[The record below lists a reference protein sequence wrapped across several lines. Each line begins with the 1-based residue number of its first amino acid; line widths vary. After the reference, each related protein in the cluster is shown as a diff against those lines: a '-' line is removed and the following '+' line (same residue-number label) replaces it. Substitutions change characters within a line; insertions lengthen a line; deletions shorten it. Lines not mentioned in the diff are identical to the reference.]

1 MPTLTADFTDPYFW
15 SALGHAVVNGLKVLV
30 VVSTAAAAFVFAT
43 GGTAPRNWP
52 KRDEAEAHHH

>member
-1 MPTLTADFTDPYFW
+1 MPTLTADFTDPYLW
-15 SALGHAVVNGLKVLV
+15 SALGQAIVNGLKVLV
-30 VVSTAAAAFVFAT
+30 VVSAVAAGFVFTT